1 MSDESSSG
9 VVAIDF
15 FEKALKTLPPYN
27 LNSYGMT
34 SSAVSR
40 VRREERLC
48 PCREIYV

>member
-9 VVAIDF
+9 LVAIDF
-15 FEKALKTLPPYN
+15 IEKALETLPPYN
-27 LNSYGMT
+27 LNFCGMT

-40 VRREERLC
+40 VMREERLC